1 MTTDLFKI
9 LSESQFPLS
18 KWVWIIIIII
28 ATLFLIAGFIVLEF
42 NLQFESIPTIIIS
55 NVILILISVAILF
68 FPIKL
73 GYESAK
79 FSYKWDTIV
88 QSQST
93 KKLNHQ
99 IEIKMEKHPI
109 LSHAGTYSYTNQI
122 VTNNLFNKSLKS
134 KLGDISSN
142 TTSDNNISDFI
153 SKSNNQIIMHFST
166 NTRESSIFGTKSIL
180 PFSINNSTI
189 NTNFDIIFT
198 KNSDN
203 VEIEPTDVN
212 TARLFKIEEKLNDKN
227 IKLKSNSINIDKN
240 TAESLV
246 ITALTTDNKIIKIT
260 AGTNIDITI
269 N

>member
-1 MTTDLFKI
+1 MATDLFNI
-9 LSESQFPLS
+9 LSKNKFPMS
-18 KWVWIIIIII
+18 KWEWLILIII
-28 ATLFLIAGFIVLEF
+28 ATVFLIAGFILLEF

-55 NVILILISVAILF
+55 NVVLLIISIAILF
-68 FPIKL
+68 FPIKF

-88 QSQST
+88 ESKST
-93 KKLNHQ
+93 KELNHQ
-99 IEIKMEKHPI
+99 IEIKIEKHPI
-109 LSHAGTYSYTNQI
+109 LSQAIIYSDTNQVI
-122 VTNNLFNKSLKS
+122 TDNLFNKNLKS
-134 KLGDISSN
+134 KLSNISINAS
-142 TTSDNNISDFI
+142 SDENISDFI

-166 NTRESSIFGTKSIL
+166 NTKESSIFGDKSIL
-180 PFSINNSTI
+180 PFSLYDSTI

-203 VEIEPTDVN
+203 VKIEPKDVN

-240 TAESLV
+240 TTESLI

-260 AGTNIDITI
+260 AGNNIDITI